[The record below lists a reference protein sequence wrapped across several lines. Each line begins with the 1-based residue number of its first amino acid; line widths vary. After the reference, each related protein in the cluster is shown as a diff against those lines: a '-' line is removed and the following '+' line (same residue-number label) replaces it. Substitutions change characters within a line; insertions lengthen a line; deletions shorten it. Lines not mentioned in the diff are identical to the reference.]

1 MNCTD
6 GQIRLRGGTTVRE
19 GRVEICISGV
29 WGTICDTFWDSRE
42 ARVVCRQLG
51 FLSIGEN
58 AKSTLLVLEYKKYT
72 PGRGEIFKKLA
83 INSRGE
89 WRQSNNYDHTIA
101 IEMLMTDSNI

>member
-58 AKSTLLVLEYKKYT
+58 TKSTLLV
-72 PGRGEIFKKLA
+72 GGNVKKLA
-83 INSRGE
+83 INSWGE
-89 WRQSNNYDHTIA
+89 WRQSDNYDHTIA

>member
-1 MNCTD
+1 MSIQCEWSFSFYPVPVNCTD

-58 AKSTLLVLEYKKYT
+58 TKSTLLVGGMLKNWQLIPGVSGDRVIIMTT
-72 PGRGEIFKKLA
+72 PLQLRC
-83 INSRGE
+83 
-89 WRQSNNYDHTIA
+89 
-101 IEMLMTDSNI
+101 